1 MKKILFMTLCLLS
14 NVCIGQND
22 VEVEPYV
29 SNDVIVKNFG
39 LPVVREVYGGTKIV
53 VDFEGNWSYDMKGA
67 FKYACELWEE
77 AMPTTF
83 PIKILAKLDESR
95 TSSSYS
101 TLTIKSI
108 RHDSDSWGGGGEPYT
123 ERSTWSQV
131 KGVTFYELTEFGYM
145 DAYSETFTKDLL
157 EEYDIIITYYN
168 KSNKLVDNFSFS
180 LNEDIDSNKYDF
192 VTFVLRDIAKSL
204 GIVWEYRN
212 VRNGKFDIDVNPT
225 IPFASYVLSALQS
238 GGDYYQAYQN
248 ALTDSI
254 VINSSNASWALY
266 ASPIWDR
273 DKSLNYFRPNNRQKL
288 TQLLSYDFGRGSV
301 IRDFSDNYTY
311 EFFRDILHWKG
322 DIAVG
327 VGGGSSMNETTGS
340 TGNAIAYKG
349 TISIPTSRSANSE
362 NMASD
367 IRDVRATNVSK
378 MLKSDV
384 DSLVSVD
391 SLKLYLPSYGFPEG
405 LSTSGWFVSLLLKN
419 GKWDVVYED
428 HPNIDGL
435 EVSTEDFTYHYND
448 DEYARTCDG
457 YMRCRITKGGYS
469 FSVQGMAYTSYYY
482 LLNCLPQ
489 KVKMKMSRVM
499 PYVDEE
505 DYYRDVKIALEDIE
519 GVTRILVSQLDEGNE
534 FPYQYEVT
542 DFRNGYFI
550 ATVDKEFNSTFTVTA
565 YNENGSTRSYSY
577 VVEALEPI
585 NELNIDLVI
594 GDDNIEIQ
602 SKSRDLSDKQLISS
616 YQINKVS
623 ASQIQMM
630 DMEETE
636 NTLPNEKN
644 SIDISSLDEGLYT
657 LTVTDIKGG
666 IHSIKF
672 VKD

>member
-22 VEVEPYV
+22 VEVESYV

-225 IPFASYVLSALQS
+225 IPFASYVLSALKS

-367 IRDVRATNVSK
+367 IRDVRATSASK

-405 LSTSGWFVSLLLKN
+405 IICKWMVCGFALK
-419 GKWDVVYED
+419 KWEMGCC
-428 HPNIDGL
+428 I
-435 EVSTEDFTYHYND
+435 
-448 DEYARTCDG
+448 
-457 YMRCRITKGGYS
+457 
-469 FSVQGMAYTSYYY
+469 
-482 LLNCLPQ
+482 
-489 KVKMKMSRVM
+489 
-499 PYVDEE
+499 
-505 DYYRDVKIALEDIE
+505 
-519 GVTRILVSQLDEGNE
+519 
-534 FPYQYEVT
+534 
-542 DFRNGYFI
+542 
-550 ATVDKEFNSTFTVTA
+550 
-565 YNENGSTRSYSY
+565 
-577 VVEALEPI
+577 
-585 NELNIDLVI
+585 
-594 GDDNIEIQ
+594 
-602 SKSRDLSDKQLISS
+602 
-616 YQINKVS
+616 
-623 ASQIQMM
+623 
-630 DMEETE
+630 
-636 NTLPNEKN
+636 
-644 SIDISSLDEGLYT
+644 
-657 LTVTDIKGG
+657 
-666 IHSIKF
+666 
-672 VKD
+672 